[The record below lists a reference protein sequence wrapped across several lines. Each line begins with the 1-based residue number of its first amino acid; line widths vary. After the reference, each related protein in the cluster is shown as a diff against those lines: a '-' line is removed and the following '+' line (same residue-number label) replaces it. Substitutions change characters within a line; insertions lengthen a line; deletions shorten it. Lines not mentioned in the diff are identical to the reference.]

1 MLSSDHMS
9 KKIIPVAEWA
19 KQNKVYVRRA
29 WRLIEA
35 KKIPT
40 KKVPI
45 YIVGIPSDFKLPK
58 AKD

>member
-1 MLSSDHMS
+1 MS